1 MALEVTYRQ
10 RARRIVQAATCLIL
24 DADLY
29 AHDART
35 PFESVEDSLTAA
47 LQLAAE
53 EERHACADLVQ
64 GRRPRGVQAQKALD
78 RAAADI
84 RARRSN
90 EAASSVDPFGFSYDQ
105 D

>member
-1 MALEVTYRQ
+1 MTFRQ

-53 EERHACADLVQ
+53 EERRACAELVQ
-64 GRRPRGVQAQKALD
+64 ARRPKGVQAQRALD

-84 RARRSN
+84 RARRPSAD
-90 EAASSVDPFGFSYDQ
+90 AASVDPFGFSCDQ